1 MRLEL
6 IPSIN
11 TKNPVLNCS
20 SITSCLIQMCPSTQT
35 LCLSGETAAAP
46 CETPLIEKNSLK
58 PALEQ
63 PSLPSNP
70 QPQTPPAESQKV
82 AFKLGGSEEADL
94 NTDIEPKDLDIS
106 NGEKLRA

>member
-1 MRLEL
+1 
-6 IPSIN
+6 
-11 TKNPVLNCS
+11 
-20 SITSCLIQMCPSTQT
+20 MCPSTQT